1 MGKFEI
7 INIGDKAELRHVISN
22 SDIETFV
29 DLTGDDNKIHI
40 NKDFAQKTSFKKPV
54 AHGMLSASFISTI
67 IGTKLPGDGAL
78 WFSQKLSF
86 LLPVRV
92 GDEILVKAEVVK
104 KIDKQNIIELSTD
117 IFNQK
122 NQKVVEGMASV
133 KIVEPEPVVEEV
145 LESESETKTAL
156 IIGATGG
163 IGAATARRFAKDNYE
178 LIIHYNRNK
187 QAALDLKKEI
197 ITISGK
203 EPILIQ
209 ADITDELSVESLF
222 ERIERDYSSISTF
235 VNCATFPIPQT
246 SFLKTEWRD
255 ISNQLDINLK
265 ANFLLLK
272 KAISMML
279 PQKKGKVITISTEAI
294 ESTPASD
301 WVSYVT
307 AKSALSGF
315 IKSLALEFAPKG
327 LNINMVS
334 PGMTNTEL
342 ISDIPEKSR
351 LLYAAKVPSRRL
363 AKPEEIAGV
372 ISFLASEDANYIVG
386 ETIRVNGGKNMI

>member
-1 MGKFEI
+1 MSKFSKI
-7 INIGDKAELRHVISN
+7 KLGDKAELRHKISA
-22 SDIETFV
+22 SDIDAFV

-40 NKDFAQKTSFKKPV
+40 NNEYAQKTSFKKPV

-104 KIDKQNIIELSTD
+104 KIEKQNIIELSTD

-122 NQKVVEGMASV
+122 NQKVVEGLASV
-133 KIVEPEPVVEEV
+133 KVIEPEV
-145 LESESETKTAL
+145 ESEEQLEEPDEKIAL
-156 IIGATGG
+156 IIGSTGG
-163 IGAATARRFAKDNYE
+163 IGTSVSKRLALEGYK
-178 LIIHYNRNK
+178 LILHYNKNK
-187 QAALDLKKEI
+187 ALANNLKNELEEL
-197 ITISGK
+197 SGNK
-203 EPILIQ
+203 PIVVQ
-209 ADITDELSVESLF
+209 ADITDEHSVFNLF
-222 ERIERDYSSISTF
+222 SRIERDYNTISAF

-246 SFLKTEWRD
+246 PFLQIGWEEV
-255 ISNQLDINLK
+255 SNQLDINLR

-272 KAISMML
+272 RVIPIML
-279 PQKKGKVITISTEAI
+279 KKKKGKIITISTEAI

-301 WVSYVT
+301 WISYVT

-315 IKSLALEFAPKG
+315 VKSLALEFGPKG
-327 LNINMVS
+327 ININMVS
-334 PGMTNTEL
+334 PGMTDTDL
-342 ISDIPEKSR
+342 ISDIPEKAR

-363 AKPEEIAGV
+363 AKPEEVAGV
-372 ISFLASEDANYIVG
+372 VKFLVSEDSNYMVG
-386 ETIRVNGGKNMI
+386 ETIRLNGGKNMI